1 MYPAWQPSSPI
12 ILKSYGYNVVTVG
25 NTPTPTNPQKTQII
39 DLTKGVDKYTKHYLE
54 SRYGVTSTT
63 VLPTS
68 LGITPPTGTS
78 FVIIVG
84 EDVAV
89 STQN

>member
-1 MYPAWQPSSPI
+1 MATKQSNY
-12 ILKSYGYNVVTVG
+12 LKSYGYNVVTVG

-54 SRYGVTSTT
+54 SRYGVSSTT
-63 VLPTS
+63 ALPPS
-68 LGITPPTGTS
+68 LGVTPPAGTS
-78 FVIIVG
+78 FAIIVG